1 VNKDD
6 LVSAVANSVGMSWA
20 DAGRAVESVF
30 DNITSSLQA
39 GNGVRLLGFGTF
51 SVADRKATTGRNP
64 QTGEPIHIP
73 ARRNAKFKAGKALK
87 EAVN

>member
-1 VNKDD
+1 MNTNE
-6 LVSAVANSVGMSWA
+6 LVSTVASSLGISKA
-20 DAGRAVESVF
+20 DAGKAVDSVF
-30 DNITSSLQA
+30 GNITSSLRN

-64 QTGEPIHIP
+64 QTGEPIYIP